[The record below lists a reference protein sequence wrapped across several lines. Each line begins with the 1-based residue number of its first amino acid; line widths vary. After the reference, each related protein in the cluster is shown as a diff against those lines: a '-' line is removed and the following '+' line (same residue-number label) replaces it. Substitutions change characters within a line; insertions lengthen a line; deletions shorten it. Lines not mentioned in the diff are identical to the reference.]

1 MSGWIKCSDRLPPGP
16 GSYLTH
22 SPQSPYPIHIGVWLE
37 REQAWEHEWHRKKR
51 SEIKPKTWITHWH
64 ELPSLPTE

>member
-1 MSGWIKCSDRLPPGP
+1 MSGWINCSDRLPPGP

-37 REQAWEHEWHRKKR
+37 REKAWEHEWHRKKR
-51 SEIKPKTWITHWH
+51 REIKPKTWITHWH
-64 ELPSLPTE
+64 ELPALPA